1 MNKPSMY
8 VVGGAIRSMLLGE
21 EPRDVDYV
29 AVGITA
35 QQLVDEGFIPLDAE
49 FPVFIDPRDNS
60 EVALAR
66 REKSTG
72 KGYKDFTTD
81 TSDVTLEEDLKRRD
95 LTINAMAMDSNK
107 NVIDPF
113 GGQKDLQ
120 SKILRHTSEAFFED
134 PLRVLRLAR
143 FQTKYIDFRIH
154 ESTIDIIRANKES
167 LRSLTPERIQKE
179 MYKALELKYPSV
191 YFRTLEFL
199 GVLEYV
205 YPELH
210 AMKLAPQKYI
220 HHAENDVFQHSMMVL
235 DECAKLSN
243 DINTRL
249 GALYHD
255 IAKPIC
261 DTKKQ
266 GFHKGHDGINVVQP
280 LVQELKAR
288 YRLSNKAEKR
298 ILQGALYHM
307 KLHKLKDMNSSTIAS
322 MINDKHFPKTKEDLI
337 QLLCI
342 SVADSRGR
350 ITIGYEKEE
359 VNVDAIVNTFSAIKA
374 YSPKAEIDEYNKR
387 HLDEGKTAHP
397 ELIKQMIHRY
407 SIKCVDAWLKPCLS
421 LPRKQQEN
429 CINHIVR

>member
-1 MNKPSMY
+1 MEKNIY
-8 VVGGAIRSMLLGE
+8 VVGGCVRDSLLGIQ
-21 EPRDVDYV
+21 PRDIDYV
-29 AVGITA
+29 AVGFTEED
-35 QQLVDEGFIPLDAE
+35 LLSEGFTKVGKD
-49 FPVFIDPRDNS
+49 FPVFLDPRDGS

-66 REKSTG
+66 IEHSTG
-72 KGYKDFTTD
+72 VGHTDFITQTEG
-81 TSDVTLEEDLKRRD
+81 VTLEDDLLRRD
-95 LTINAMAMDSNK
+95 FTINSMAMDSNK
-107 NVIDPF
+107 NIIDPF

-120 SKILRHTSEAFFED
+120 SKILRHTSDKTFTDD

-143 FQTKYIDFRIH
+143 FQTKYLDFRIH
-154 ESTIDIIRANKES
+154 ESTIDLIRQNKSS
-167 LRSLTPERIQKE
+167 LLSLTPERVNRE
-179 MYKALELKYPSV
+179 MHKAMLMPHPSV

-266 GFHKGHDGINVVQP
+266 GFHKGHDGINIVQP

-322 MINDKHFPKTKEDLI
+322 MINDKHFPKTKEELI

-359 VNVDAIVNTFSAIKA
+359 VNVDAIVNTFCAIKA
-374 YSPKAEIDEYNKR
+374 YSPKSEIEEYNKR

-407 SIKCVDAWLKPCLS
+407 SIKCVDAWLKPCLT

-429 CINHIVR
+429 YISYTVK